1 MNRIFRDITL
11 WIRVLIAAT
20 FIFSAISKAVDPVGG
35 QLKIEE
41 YLNAWGLNFLSPI
54 SLTICFIQ
62 IAAEALLGFSLLYK
76 IFIKKVSVISI
87 VVMSIFTLLTLYI
100 TLTDSVS
107 DCGCFG
113 EIVNLSNRQTFF
125 KNIILLLLTLIIWS
139 IYRKTS
145 LQTTIKSIITAII
158 FSGIILW
165 GAIWSHQN
173 LPLIDATNLCSGT
186 NIPQSMEIPDNAQMD
201 RFRTELH
208 YRNIATGKI
217 HIFDEQDTTWWDS
230 SKWEFVDTRSI
241 LVEKG
246 FRPEIENFKIFDNRG
261 EVTDSL
267 FNLNEVIVLT
277 IRDLSALTPHTIES
291 LKSAEQFALNN
302 KLNCILL
309 TCDPAV
315 ETTTIFTVP
324 TFRIDATTLK
334 TLLRTTTGIILLN
347 NGTIEAKWSI
357 RNMPDWNNFNS
368 DLKEFAQRYAAQREV
383 FPLILVLIFIVL
395 IATSYKYV
403 TNK

>member
-186 NIPQSMEIPDNAQMD
+186 NIPQSMEIPENAQMD

-291 LKSAEQFALNN
+291 FKSAEQFALNN

>member
-125 KNIILLLLTLIIWS
+125 KNIILL
-139 IYRKTS
+139 
-145 LQTTIKSIITAII
+145 
-158 FSGIILW
+158 
-165 GAIWSHQN
+165 
-173 LPLIDATNLCSGT
+173 
-186 NIPQSMEIPDNAQMD
+186 
-201 RFRTELH
+201 
-208 YRNIATGKI
+208 
-217 HIFDEQDTTWWDS
+217 
-230 SKWEFVDTRSI
+230 RS
-241 LVEKG
+241 
-246 FRPEIENFKIFDNRG
+246 
-261 EVTDSL
+261 
-267 FNLNEVIVLT
+267 
-277 IRDLSALTPHTIES
+277 
-291 LKSAEQFALNN
+291 
-302 KLNCILL
+302 
-309 TCDPAV
+309 
-315 ETTTIFTVP
+315 
-324 TFRIDATTLK
+324 
-334 TLLRTTTGIILLN
+334 
-347 NGTIEAKWSI
+347 
-357 RNMPDWNNFNS
+357 
-368 DLKEFAQRYAAQREV
+368 
-383 FPLILVLIFIVL
+383 LVL
-395 IATSYKYV
+395 
-403 TNK
+403 